1 MTSQILKVR
10 PAHPAVDGQIKKIRA
25 LWLELH
31 GIGAVRNPSELA
43 LGRFVKRMV
52 GVDYHGWL
60 DIDNAQKVIEH
71 LKQWLLREERK
82 LEVLSG

>member
-1 MTSQILKVR
+1 
-10 PAHPAVDGQIKKIRA
+10 
-25 LWLELH
+25 
-31 GIGAVRNPSELA
+31 
-43 LGRFVKRMV
+43 MV

>member
-1 MTSQILKVR
+1 MAKL
-10 PAHPAVDGQIKKIRA
+10 KKIRA

-31 GIGAVRNPSELA
+31 GIGAVKNPSELA

>member
-1 MTSQILKVR
+1 M
-10 PAHPAVDGQIKKIRA
+10 
-25 LWLELH
+25 
-31 GIGAVRNPSELA
+31 A

-71 LKQWLLREERK
+71 LKQWLYARK
-82 LEVLSG
+82 ENWRC